1 MTASD
6 PTPDRPTR
14 DLHTTLSA
22 LLIAL
27 ALGLLAFMI
36 TVESEP
42 GALPLLLLV
51 VGLGWHV
58 AARRVN
64 ARR

>member
-1 MTASD
+1 MTAGD
-6 PTPDRPTR
+6 PTRERPAR
-14 DLHTTLSA
+14 SLHTVLSA

-27 ALGLLAFMI
+27 ALGLLVFMV

-51 VGLGWHV
+51 LGIGWHV
-58 AARRVN
+58 AARRRV
-64 ARR
+64 RR